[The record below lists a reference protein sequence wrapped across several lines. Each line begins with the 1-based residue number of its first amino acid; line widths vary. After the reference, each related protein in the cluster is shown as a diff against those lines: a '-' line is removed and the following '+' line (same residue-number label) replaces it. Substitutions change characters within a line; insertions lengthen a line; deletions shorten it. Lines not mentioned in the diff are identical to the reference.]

1 MDFTSLYTNIPQEE
15 GINIVCNAY
24 EAFHRKEPPSPTRL
38 LQRALKLI
46 LAEDSFQ
53 FNGKN
58 YLHIHGTAMGTNMAV
73 AFANIFMTKVETE
86 ILN

>member
-53 FNGKN
+53 FNGKTT
-58 YLHIHGTAMGTNMAV
+58 YTYMGLPWAPTWQLLSP
-73 AFANIFMTKVETE
+73 IF
-86 ILN
+86 L